1 MIELN
6 ITGWNNVYGP
16 YRFTVPF
23 DDEKTDHEIR
33 FADGS
38 VSKQATAFGYE
49 THDWNHDGDV
59 YTQYGAWFRHEKGG
73 ADFFTPEQLLRLVAD
88 DDATV
93 PGLNDPKAPVKKA
106 MREHEERGNNRPS
119 ETRDR
124 GQHKPDHARK
134 RAVSHESE
142 L

>member
-16 YRFTVPF
+16 YRFIVPF
-23 DDEKTDHEIR
+23 DDEKTDHEIH

-38 VSKQATAFGYE
+38 VSKQTTAFDYE
-49 THDWNHDGDV
+49 TRDWNHDGDV
-59 YTQYGAWFRHEKGG
+59 YTQYGAWFRHEGG
-73 ADFFTPEQLLRLVAD
+73 GGDFFTPEQLLRLVAD

-93 PGLNDPKAPVKKA
+93 PGLSDPKAPVKKA
-106 MREHEERGNNRPS
+106 VREHEEREKNRSS

-124 GQHKPDHARK
+124 GQHEPDHARK
-134 RAVSHESE
+134 RAVSHEAE